1 MKIFNKVKCN
11 ICGKVGLR
19 NMPKALAG
27 HLRLAHNI
35 FTKEID
41 SYFDETSSDEIVDL
55 KPSTKRERRKVDTPK
70 GKSKSSRFTILKTPA
85 KVIYTPMGNK
95 R

>member
-1 MKIFNKVKCN
+1 MKDLNKVKCN

-19 NMPKALAG
+19 NMPKALTR
-27 HLRLAHNI
+27 HLRLSHNI
-35 FTKEID
+35 ITKD
-41 SYFDETSSDEIVDL
+41 FGDYFKEASSDEIVDL

-70 GKSKSSRFTILKTPA
+70 GKSKSSRFTVFKTPA

>member
-19 NMPKALAG
+19 NMPKALAR

-55 KPSTKRERRKVDTPK
+55 KPSTKKEHRKVDTPK
-70 GKSKSSRFTILKTPA
+70 RKSKNSRFTVFKTPA
-85 KVIYTPMGNK
+85 RVIYTPMGNK